1 MGSFDRKVER
11 NQKKMYK
18 SGKGP
23 AVKARSNR
31 DPRTALGPK
40 GDGEIFKGRK
50 IILPVVLALLAVLY
64 GVIGTVGNT
73 AELSSTIFWLTI
85 VLYLLLALMIFLRRP
100 YLRIDRNWLYT
111 SKYNRDKIIEA
122 NNISKI
128 KVSKNRSKITIIPK
142 SKDVNWVFS
151 RSRNLFDTQAMAAHL
166 EQYAKVHHVAFET
179 E

>member
-11 NQKKMYK
+11 NQKKLNK

-23 AVKARSNR
+23 AIKTRSNR
-31 DPRTALGPK
+31 DPRTALGAK

-50 IILPVVLALLAVLY
+50 IILPVTLAFLAVLY
-64 GVIGTVGNT
+64 GTIGTIGKA
-73 AELSSTIFWLTI
+73 AELNSGIFWVTI
-85 VLYLLLALMIFLRRP
+85 ALYLLLALMIFLRRP
-100 YLRIDRNWLYT
+100 YLRIDRSWLYT
-111 SKYNRDKIIEA
+111 SKYNRDKLIEA

-128 KVSKNRSKITIIPK
+128 KVNKNRSKITIVPK

-151 RSRNLFDTQAMAAHL
+151 RSRNLFNTGEMAAYL
-166 EQYAKVHHVAFET
+166 EQYAKVNQVTFET

>member
-11 NQKKMYK
+11 NQRKMHK

-23 AVKARSNR
+23 AVKTRSNR
-31 DPRTALGPK
+31 DPRTALGAK

-50 IILPVVLALLAVLY
+50 IILPITLALLAVLY
-64 GVIGTVGNT
+64 GMVGTVGNA
-73 AELSSTIFWLTI
+73 AELNSTIFWLTI

-100 YLRIDRNWLYT
+100 YLRIDRTWLYT
-111 SKYNRDKIIEA
+111 SKYNRDKLIEA
-122 NNISKI
+122 GNISKI
-128 KVSKNRSKITIIPK
+128 KVNKNCSKITIVPK

-151 RSRNLFDTQAMAAHL
+151 RSRNLFNTQAMAAHL
-166 EQYAKVHHVAFET
+166 EQYAKANHVTFET